1 MDTFLFYIKN
11 FAVPIL
17 VIGILFVSILLLTKR
32 FYNQWLFRLKK
43 KYKAII
49 QQFLIE
55 IVINDYDKVEIKSKL
70 KLFSKSIPF
79 NKKWCKIIIINEMIR
94 LRKNIKGDKTIIV
107 SLLYKSLKLN
117 NYSSQLIHDFR
128 PYKKCI
134 GFYHFQMMKYVKG
147 KHQILPYLSS
157 SNDLIR
163 SNANIS
169 YIALIDLSKDE
180 IANIPGSISKLNQIK
195 IMDIF
200 FELKKEYPKSLD
212 FLLQSDKS
220 SLIELGLKIITYF
233 NNRNE
238 SERIIQLLNYPVESV
253 RTEALTAISKLFLK
267 EAEEP
272 ILEKINIYSIKAQI
286 KCYWCLAEIGSQI
299 TSNFIKSNFENI
311 TDADVQLSALFCLI
325 KTNPIVAKD
334 LAAKNEN
341 YSRMLKHIETLWM

>member
-1 MDTFLFYIKN
+1 MDTFLLYIKN

-17 VIGILFVSILLLTKR
+17 VIGILFVSLLLLTKR
-32 FYNQWLFRLKK
+32 FYNQWLFSLKK
-43 KYKAII
+43 KYREII

-55 IVINDYDKVEIKSKL
+55 IVINDYDKLEIKSKL
-70 KLFSKSIPF
+70 IRFRKSIPF
-79 NKKWCKIIIINEMIR
+79 SKKWCKIILINEMIR
-94 LRKNIKGDKTIIV
+94 LKKNVKGDKTIII

-117 NYSSQLIHDFR
+117 DYSSKLIHDVR

-134 GFYHFQMMKYVKG
+134 GFYHFKMMKYVKG
-147 KHQILPYLSS
+147 KDQILPYLNS

-180 IANIPGSISKLNQIK
+180 IANIPGRVSKLNQIK

-200 FELKKEYPKSLD
+200 FEIKKEYPKSLD

-238 SERIIQLLNYPVESV
+238 SERIIHLLNYPVESV

-272 ILEKINIYSIKAQI
+272 ILKKINIYSKKAQI
-286 KCYWCLAEIGSQI
+286 KCFWCLAEIGSQI
-299 TSNFIKSNFENI
+299 TTKYIKDNIDTI
-311 TDADVQLSALFCLI
+311 TDDDVQLSALYCLL
-325 KTNPIVAKD
+325 KTDPILTNE
-334 LAAKNEN
+334 LAIKNEK